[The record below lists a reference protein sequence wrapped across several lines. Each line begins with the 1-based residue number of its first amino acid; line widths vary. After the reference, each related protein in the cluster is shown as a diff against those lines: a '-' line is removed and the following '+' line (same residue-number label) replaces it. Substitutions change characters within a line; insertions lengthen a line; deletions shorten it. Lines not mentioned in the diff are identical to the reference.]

1 MKLFYFFIVL
11 FVVTSCSFDKKSGI
25 WTDENDIS
33 DSKLFK
39 DFKVITTKNS
49 SFDKEIQIKKNF
61 KFKQIQRINNYD
73 WKDIFYDNTNN
84 YKNFTYNDNNQIIF
98 ESKKISRQKIN
109 YHTLIE
115 NNNLIGSD
123 HKGNII
129 VFSINDNKIIQKFNF
144 YKKKYKK
151 NNKSLNLIV
160 EKGVIY
166 VSDNLGYFYAYNYY
180 QDKIIWAKNYKTP
193 FRSNLKLFKNKL
205 VLSNQNNALLFVN
218 KKNGDILKLIP
229 TEEITIKNKFKN
241 NLSLNK
247 DSVFFLN
254 TYGSLYSLDAE
265 TMRVNWFLS
274 LNQSFDLNPSNL
286 FNGSVIVNNDNIVAV
301 SSNHFTYII
310 DANRGKVLFKI
321 NFSSI
326 IKPIIAKNY
335 FFLITKNNLLIAMDL
350 NSGEVIYSYNVN
362 KQISKLLNTKKKSV
376 KFKNMFLVN
385 NHIYVFLKNSLFL
398 KYDING
404 NLEKVEK
411 LPRKIYSHP
420 MFIDNSMIY
429 VSDNKKISM
438 LD

>member
-123 HKGNII
+123 YKGNII